1 MISGLEDVD
10 PVETPRDL
18 RKSARHCNRGGTGRA
33 MDLIGDLALVLIAAL
48 SGGIL
53 AHRLG

>member
-1 MISGLEDVD
+1 
-10 PVETPRDL
+10 
-18 RKSARHCNRGGTGRA
+18 